1 MRMLFGLSIV
11 VYFSLYL
18 VKILS
23 HFCSDKEMLWMLQ
36 EVLKSLLCLGNV
48 VSQGRSDTGLVPL
61 VKMCYFV
68 LCSLGNVTHV

>member
-1 MRMLFGLSIV
+1 
-11 VYFSLYL
+11 
-18 VKILS
+18 
-23 HFCSDKEMLWMLQ
+23 MLQ